1 MSGIEFTEEEF
12 LSFVKLIKM
21 PECDEVRASD
31 LETLSIAE
39 WRTNLGCLNM
49 VVPELNAHP
58 IFQKISQYSPE
69 DTLYLQNMRKR
80 LESIFSTAFKR
91 DLFIAIDAEQTYLQ
105 DAIRNV
111 AEQFQQIHN
120 GTGRYIL
127 NTYQAYLKSTYHHI
141 QVELLK
147 NQYIKKPLAI
157 KLVRGAYL
165 VEESALSTEGGYEN
179 PIHNSLEET
188 HSCYDHS
195 AESI

>member
-1 MSGIEFTEEEF
+1 MIGTIIGFTAPVYFNSLMTFLEE
-12 LSFVKLIKM
+12 
-21 PECDEVRASD
+21 RNQA
-31 LETLSIAE
+31 
-39 WRTNLGCLNM
+39 
-49 VVPELNAHP
+49 
-58 IFQKISQYSPE
+58 
-69 DTLYLQNMRKR
+69 
-80 LESIFSTAFKR
+80 AFKR

-165 VEESALSTEGGYEN
+165 VEESALSAEGGYEN
-179 PIHNSLEET
+179 PIHNSIEET
-188 HSCYDHS
+188 HTCYDHS